1 MDYVERLGAK
11 RAYCIGFQAD
21 VVSDK
26 LKAAI
31 LDLETKVLQGKGRV
45 ETANLVGDKITNP
58 HGVFLVG
65 FDALADAV
73 SAGPYAAANG
83 WLIRI
88 TDGAGVYHPEAWS
101 PLKAGLNANNLVI
114 LGGTSRVRDTNGFR
128 RMSGKDRY
136 VTNQDFNEK
145 MGLATSKVYLADG
158 YSLAAALMVA
168 PLAAQNN
175 CPVVLAGK
183 NDPNQARFPTG
194 VTNDSTV
201 IGIGSPGR

>member
-1 MDYVERLGAK
+1 MSE
-11 RAYCIGFQAD
+11 
-21 VVSDK
+21 K

-31 LDLETKVLQGKGRV
+31 PNLEAKVLQGEGRA
-45 ETANLVGDKITNP
+45 ETANLVGDEIANP
-58 HGVFLVG
+58 HGVFLIG

-101 PLKAGLNANNLVI
+101 LLKAGLDANHLVI
-114 LGGTSRVRDTNGFR
+114 LGGTSRVQDTNGFR
-128 RMSGKDRY
+128 RMSGQDRY

-145 MGLATSKVYLADG
+145 MGLNTSKVYFADG

-175 CPVVLAGK
+175 CPIVLAEK
-183 NDPNQARFPTG
+183 NDPNQARFPAG
-194 VTNDSTV
+194 VTNDATV
-201 IGIGSPGR
+201 IGIGSPAR